1 MNLNWEQ
8 AKGLIRTVIVGLGG
22 VAIAFGWLPAADLQ
36 FLTSDT
42 FLAALGA
49 LGSLVVAGMGW
60 WSHYTHSQTNA
71 VAVVAAM
78 PEVAEVKVAPTAAG
92 RNLKDAVGSTPDA
105 LVTVAA
111 PPPTTIVGYPRLGHT
126 DDAHP

>member
-8 AKGLIRTVIVGLGG
+8 IKGLIRTVIIGLGG

-60 WSHYTHSQTNA
+60 WSHQTHSPANA

-78 PEVAEVKVAPTAAG
+78 PEVAKVEVVPTQAG
-92 RNLKDAVGSTPDA
+92 LDLKAAVGSTPDA
-105 LVTVAA
+105 LVTVAK
-111 PPPTTIVGYPRLGHT
+111 PS
-126 DDAHP
+126 